1 MISDADF
8 LLDLLRTGPQT
19 LQSVLAECYAAGRPG
34 QTVHSRVSDLR
45 RQGYDIRC
53 ERLPASRRGER
64 ARYRYALIEAPVQL
78 RLGENAA

>member
-19 LQSVLAECYAAGRPG
+19 LQSVLAECYSAGRPG

-45 RQGYDIRC
+45 RQGHDICC
-53 ERLPASRRGER
+53 ERLPSSRRGER
-64 ARYRYALIEAPVQL
+64 ARYRYTLREAPVQL
-78 RLGENAA
+78 TLGDAA